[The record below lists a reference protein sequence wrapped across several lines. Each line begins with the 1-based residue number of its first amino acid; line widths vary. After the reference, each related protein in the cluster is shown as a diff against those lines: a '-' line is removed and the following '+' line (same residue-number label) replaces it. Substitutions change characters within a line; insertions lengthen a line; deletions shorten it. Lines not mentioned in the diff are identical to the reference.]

1 MMMKKVLS
9 LILALALLMGVTSA
23 LADPTKIDGV
33 SERNIKINTAGLNA
47 EPDDVIAQGISPT
60 TGRKLAELETPDGFL
75 GVAVTGKYQPIMV
88 QITNSVNGIGVNKK
102 GEAYQYAPINA
113 SYADVVYECLQ
124 KEAGNETRMSM
135 VFCDLLPDYVGFVR
149 STRAT
154 HARIRQEWNC
164 AFCTSGYSMA
174 DVPDEWKKFGVKNPQ
189 GASPDDPGLVY
200 VGDYPKV
207 WKDYV
212 WRLYPQATPNNEVF
226 MLADIAQNIIPK
238 DHKAANHTWLFS
250 EELPEGGDDAEIIYV
265 TFGHKY
271 ETDSRL
277 EYDPE
282 TNLYTR
288 WCQVQKSEDKSYKD
302 TQLVNARTKM
312 VQIEGQPQRRLVCDA
327 RVLNVDVTFSNV
339 IVQSIDM
346 YWEGGSRPDPEL
358 TGTGNADYFMGGK
371 HYAGVWE
378 RKDYNERT
386 VFYGEDGN
394 EIKLQPGKTLIIQ
407 MPVREAWGRT
417 KLQPN
422 PDRSVTY
429 E

>member
-1 MMMKKVLS
+1 MMKKVLS

-33 SERNIKINTAGLNA
+33 SDRNIKINTAGLNA

-174 DVPDEWKKFGVKNPQ
+174 DVPD
-189 GASPDDPGLVY
+189 
-200 VGDYPKV
+200 
-207 WKDYV
+207 
-212 WRLYPQATPNNEVF
+212 
-226 MLADIAQNIIPK
+226 
-238 DHKAANHTWLFS
+238 
-250 EELPEGGDDAEIIYV
+250 
-265 TFGHKY
+265 
-271 ETDSRL
+271 
-277 EYDPE
+277 
-282 TNLYTR
+282 
-288 WCQVQKSEDKSYKD
+288 
-302 TQLVNARTKM
+302 
-312 VQIEGQPQRRLVCDA
+312 
-327 RVLNVDVTFSNV
+327 
-339 IVQSIDM
+339 
-346 YWEGGSRPDPEL
+346 
-358 TGTGNADYFMGGK
+358 
-371 HYAGVWE
+371 
-378 RKDYNERT
+378 
-386 VFYGEDGN
+386 DGRN
-394 EIKLQPGKTLIIQ
+394 
-407 MPVREAWGRT
+407 
-417 KLQPN
+417 
-422 PDRSVTY
+422 SV
-429 E
+429 

>member
-1 MMMKKVLS
+1 MKKVLC
-9 LILALALLMGVTSA
+9 LILALAFLMSVTSS
-23 LADPTKIDGV
+23 LADKKKIDGV
-33 SERNIKINTAGLNA
+33 TERNITINTAGLNTDPDEKIA
-47 EPDDVIAQGISPT
+47 EGISPT
-60 TGRKLAELETPDGFL
+60 TGRTLAELEIPDGFL
-75 GVAVTGKYQPIMV
+75 GAAVTGKYQPVMV

-102 GEAYQYAPINA
+102 GEPYQYAPINA

-124 KEAGNETRMSM
+124 KEAGTETRMTM

-164 AFCTSGYSMA
+164 AFCTSGYALA
-174 DVPDEWKKFGVKNPQ
+174 DVPGEWTKFGVKNPQ
-189 GASPDDPGLVY
+189 AASAEDPGLVY

-226 MLADIAQNIIPK
+226 MIADIAQNIIPK
-238 DHKAANHTWLFS
+238 DHKASNHTWLFS
-250 EELPEGGDDAEIIYV
+250 EELPEGGDDATIIYV
-265 TFGHKY
+265 NFGHKY

-277 EYDPE
+277 EYNPE
-282 TNLYTR
+282 TKLYTR
-288 WCQVQKSEDKSYKD
+288 YCQVQKSEDLPYRD
-302 TQLVNARTKM
+302 TKLVNPRTKL
-312 VQIEGQPQRRLVCDA
+312 VQIEGESQRRLVADE
-327 RVLNVDVTFSNV
+327 RVLTENITFSNI

-346 YWEGGSRPDPEL
+346 RWPGGSRPDPEL

-378 RKDYNERT
+378 RKDYNDRT

-407 MPVREAWGRT
+407 MPVREAWAQK
-417 KLQPN
+417 KLQPTTK
-422 PDRSVTY
+422 RSVSY